1 MLNRTLTNID
11 RNKITTDTTFRHR
24 SGPDSGTHLAA
35 LRKTLRNTGRLDPVL
50 VWQETDAK
58 DTPTGRLV
66 LLDGHYRLAAYRA
79 EQSAGKIEGRGIPA
93 VMLTGNRMEAHL
105 AALMANSKDTLPL
118 TMQER
123 LNAAWMLV
131 RTYRN
136 GISKPRLARASG
148 VAERTIANMRQQL
161 RKFAEAGES
170 PDGNWLIDRRFP
182 VKSDYEPPSD
192 AARQAMVA
200 TLSQG
205 IKVALNEVR
214 TRDIEIIGDALQEA
228 LGVRQLATIADYL
241 GGGDEADDRDT
252 SWMEPDIN
260 EGGYFDADDGDV
272 DDFTGDRTQPR
283 EVAAR
288 LN

>member
-11 RNKITTDTTFRHR
+11 RNKITTDSTFRHR
-24 SGPDSGTHLAA
+24 SGSNSGTLLAA

-58 DTPTGRLV
+58 DNQTGRLV

-93 VMLTGNRMEAHL
+93 VLLTGNRIEAHL

-136 GISKPRLARASG
+136 GISKPRLAGASG

-161 RKFAEAGES
+161 RKFAEAGEC
-170 PDGNWLIDRRFP
+170 PDGNWLVDRRFP
-182 VKSDYEPPSD
+182 VKSEFEPPSD
-192 AARQAMVA
+192 AARQAIITSISQA
-200 TLSQG
+200 LRTALSD
-205 IKVALNEVR
+205 AR
-214 TRDIEIIGDALQEA
+214 TRDYEIIGDAIQEA
-228 LGVRQLATIADYL
+228 LGARQLAFVMDYL
-241 GGGDEADDRDT
+241 GGGDEEDDRDT
-252 SWMEPDIN
+252 GWMEPDIN
-260 EGGYFDADDGDV
+260 EGGYFNDDDGDE
-272 DDFTGDRTQPR
+272 DDFTGNRTTPL
-283 EVAAR
+283 EMSAR